1 MTRGRVYLAALVL
14 ALAAAAALAVDL
26 PVARACRTHPQSQK
40 SVVPRDVKK
49 VLTLGEVFAHG
60 AGVVG
65 IALTLWICNPARK
78 RDVVRLLVA
87 SLGAGLAADLVKFLL
102 VARTRPHA
110 SNLDLSPLD
119 TFVAF
124 VPLASSRFAETRFS
138 RDFQSCPS
146 AHAAVA
152 AGLAVALSAMY
163 PRGRWWFALLAAIA
177 MAQRIDAGAHFVS
190 DTLAGASLGCF
201 VGALVALR
209 PATLGPATPGPTAP
223 QAPPPPATPSSESL
237 GTPPHA
243 AGE

>member
-1 MTRGRVYLAALVL
+1 MSRDGVASLTRERVYLTALLL
-14 ALAAAAALAVDL
+14 ALAAGAALMVDL
-26 PVARACRTHPQSQK
+26 PVARACRPRPQTAK
-40 SVVPRDVKK
+40 SIVPRDVKK

-60 AGVVG
+60 AGVAG
-65 IALTLWICNPARK
+65 IALSLWICNPARS
-78 RDVVRLLVA
+78 RDVLRLLAA

-102 VARTRPHA
+102 VARTRPNA

-124 VPLASSRFAETRFS
+124 VPLASSRFAETGFT

-177 MAQRIDAGAHFVS
+177 MAQRIEAGAHFVS

-209 PATLGPATPGPTAP
+209 PTARPTTR
-223 QAPPPPATPSSESL
+223 PPATPDSQSL